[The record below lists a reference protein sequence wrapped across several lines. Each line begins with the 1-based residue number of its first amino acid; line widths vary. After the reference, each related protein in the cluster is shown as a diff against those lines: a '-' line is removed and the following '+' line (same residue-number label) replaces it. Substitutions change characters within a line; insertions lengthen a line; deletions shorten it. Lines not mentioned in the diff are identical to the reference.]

1 MANVFN
7 FIVSNDD
14 LVVRFSC
21 PNHTRRIEQIVRNL
35 CVDMDKDDYSK
46 KTCRYTSIGSS
57 VSFTFDGD
65 DEKGD
70 DIRHE
75 AVFFENTEY
84 PILVRG
90 NNGKT
95 LSEISLA
102 INDHLTT
109 NEESKSTIISDGG
122 ELYGSLNFRNQVGN
136 TDFAFNYKV
145 KDEKQVK
152 EMKFKTE
159 VLSYK
164 LDYRTD
170 LKTIISDIEYEY
182 AMLSAS
188 FLKDTYLSM
197 RRSKGRNSELI
208 WWQIFKS
215 CYNDIIDAAKA
226 IIDRPKRRLKSV
238 ARYERAERLAVLP
251 REMENE
257 YQLHKDNPAYL
268 YRTEELILSHDTIE
282 NRFLKHALNELLHRF
297 INVREH
303 IMTAMNLENPLLIDK
318 TLPKMESELLRL
330 RNHSFFHGVGQF
342 KGFSQD
348 NLVMKQALGYKTIME
363 KWIELQQGY
372 ELEEGLR
379 KLEVKEISDLYEIW
393 CFIKVKNIVKD
404 TLVEMG
410 EKFRSKTN
418 GREIKNSFIPQLVY
432 GGSVSFINTNNV
444 ELVCVSYNTSVNKN
458 EVYSAI
464 NGTNTMTTIQRPDI
478 VLRLSKKNDVGM
490 KYTYLFDAKYRIG
503 DNKIGGSDVPPPDA
517 IDQMHRYR
525 DAIYYTEDG
534 NERKQIKKEIIA
546 GYVLFP
552 GRIPTE
558 SLDLDNGDYYY
569 QQSNRKIGIGAFP
582 LRPDQERF
590 ADDGSLIIDANS
602 TESALRKQIRRW
614 LEDERGR
621 ETLIENTIPQKGLHY
636 TKKDNSNKLVYVGY
650 VKKENPE
657 IEAYISNNAT
667 TYYTGNIDFNE
678 VDIQSLEYFLPVVK
692 GKIQG
697 IYEIEAIGFKKL
709 SKIRDLKL
717 GEEDNLRVVFTLGDF
732 ITVLDKPINSQNR
745 LHNHE
750 IYGYHEAK
758 ELLEDIDKI

>member
-7 FIVSNDD
+7 FRVSNED

-35 CVDMDKDDYSK
+35 CVDVDKDDYSK
-46 KTCRYTSIGSS
+46 KNCRYTSVCSS
-57 VSFTFDGD
+57 VSFSFDGI
-65 DEKGD
+65 EEEGD

-122 ELYGSLNFRNQVGN
+122 ELYGSLNFHNQVGN

-145 KDEKQVK
+145 NGEKQVK

-170 LKTIISDIEYEY
+170 LKIIISDIEHEY
-182 AMLSAS
+182 AMLSVS

-197 RRSKGRNSELI
+197 RRRQGRNTELI

-215 CYNDIIDAAKA
+215 CYNDIINAAKT

-238 ARYERAERLAVLP
+238 ARHERAERLAVLP

-372 ELEEGLR
+372 ELEEGMR
-379 KLEVKEISDLYEIW
+379 KLEVKEISELYEIW
-393 CFIKVKNIVKD
+393 CFIKVKNIVND
-404 TLVEMG
+404 TLAEMG
-410 EKFRSKTN
+410 EDFKPKTN

-444 ELVCVSYNTSVNKN
+444 ELACVSYNTSVNKN
-458 EVYSAI
+458 EAYSAI
-464 NGTNTMTTIQRPDI
+464 NGTNTMTTVQRPDI
-478 VLRLSKKNDVGM
+478 VLRLSKKNDAGM
-490 KYTYLFDAKYRIG
+490 KYTYLFDAKYRID

-517 IDQMHRYR
+517 VDQMHRYR
-525 DAIYYTEDG
+525 DAIYYTEEG
-534 NERKQIKKEIIA
+534 NEREQIKKEIIA

-552 GRIPTE
+552 GRIPKE
-558 SLDLDNGDYYY
+558 SLDLDNGNYYY

-582 LRPDQERF
+582 LRPDQEKF
-590 ADDGSLIIDANS
+590 AEDGSLIIDANS
-602 TESALRKQIRRW
+602 SESALRKQIRRW

-621 ETLIENTIPQKGLHY
+621 ETLIEQTIPQKGLHY
-636 TKKDNSNKLVYVGY
+636 TKKETSNKLVYVGY
-650 VKKENPE
+650 VKKENLD
-657 IEAYISNNAT
+657 IEAYINNRAT

-678 VDIQSLEYFLPVVK
+678 VDIQSLEYFLPIVK

-697 IYEIEAIGFKKL
+697 IYEIESIGFKKL
-709 SKIRDLKL
+709 SKIRNLKL
-717 GEEDNLRVVFTLGDF
+717 EENDNLRVVFTLGNF
-732 ITVLDKPINSQNR
+732 IAVLNNYIPCQNR
-745 LHNHE
+745 LHNNE
-750 IYGYHEAK
+750 VCSYHEAK
-758 ELLEDIDKI
+758 KMLEEIDKM